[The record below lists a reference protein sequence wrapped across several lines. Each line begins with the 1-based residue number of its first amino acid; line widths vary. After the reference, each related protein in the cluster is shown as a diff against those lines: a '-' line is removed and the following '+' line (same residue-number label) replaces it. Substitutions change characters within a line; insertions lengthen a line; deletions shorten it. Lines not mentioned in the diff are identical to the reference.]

1 MFLRQLGPLTTLIGT
16 HCGPDRCISL
26 AASKHAR
33 TRLDTS
39 GHGRIEAENSAHAP
53 PPIGRSKSAKP
64 PADPAIVDNR
74 STIPP
79 RAVIDSWRRYQRDD
93 PITDARWRSSRCLLY
108 PLPPIP
114 CPRGSPLSPLPPPT
128 PPSNVITQV
137 CVTRKRRGRGGGELH
152 PLPADDDTLGSYCMQ
167 MRWTRVGQRIFI
179 FGLSSEFT

>member
-1 MFLRQLGPLTTLIGT
+1 MFLRQLGPSTTLIGT

-114 CPRGSPLSPLPPPT
+114 CPRGSPLSPLPPHPT
-128 PPSNVITQV
+128 LQRDYTSL
-137 CVTRKRRGRGGGELH
+137 RHKEASGEKGGGGNSIPFPPTTT
-152 PLPADDDTLGSYCMQ
+152 PLEVTVCK
-167 MRWTRVGQRIFI
+167 
-179 FGLSSEFT
+179 

>member
-137 CVTRKRRGRGGGELH
+137 CVTRKRRGRRGGGGNSIPFPPTTT
-152 PLPADDDTLGSYCMQ
+152 PLEVTVCK
-167 MRWTRVGQRIFI
+167 
-179 FGLSSEFT
+179 